1 VAPSRAVVRAERV
14 RKYYG
19 VPGRLAAWLGLAA
32 PPVRAV
38 DGVSFDVGRGRVLA
52 LVGESGC
59 GKTTLG
65 RVIVRLLRPTS
76 GRVRCFARET
86 GAEITRE
93 TDFRRVAQIV
103 FQHPDSSLNPMKRI
117 RRILAR
123 PLVRLGVPAA
133 ERPGRVRSLL
143 ESVRLDARHLDRVPA
158 ELSGGEKQRVAIARA
173 FAGRPEFV
181 VLDEPVSALDVSTQ
195 ASIVRLLGD
204 LREELAAAYLF
215 ISHDLS
221 LVRHVADHVGVM
233 YLGKLVELGSVEAV
247 FGPPYHP
254 YTRALLS
261 AIPVPDPAAPSAAVP
276 LAGAVPSAQHPPP
289 GCNFQT
295 RCPSKVGPVCEEM
308 EPPLHEAGPG
318 HWIACHIPLETLRR
332 EAPVRPAPQEVGR

>member
-1 VAPSRAVVRAERV
+1 VSAEGV

-19 VPGRLAAWLGLAA
+19 VPGRLATWLGLAA

-38 DGVSFDVGRGRVLA
+38 DGVSFDVGRGGVLA

-65 RVIVRLLRPTS
+65 RVIVRLLHPTS
-76 GRVRCFARET
+76 GRVRFFGGET

-93 TDFRRVAQIV
+93 ADVRRAVQIV

-117 RRILAR
+117 RRILGR

-133 ERPGRVRSLL
+133 ERPGRVRALV
-143 ESVRLDARHLDRVPA
+143 ESVRLDARHLDRLPA

-173 FAGRPEFV
+173 FAGRPQFV

-195 ASIVRLLGD
+195 ASIVRLLGE
-204 LREELAAAYLF
+204 LRQELGAAYLF

-221 LVRHVADHVGVM
+221 LVRHVADRIGVM

-247 FGPPYHP
+247 FAPPYHP

-261 AIPVPDPAAPSAAVP
+261 AIPVPDPAAPSAAVRLP
-276 LAGAVPSAQHPPP
+276 GAVPSAQHPPP
-289 GCNFQT
+289 GCAFQT
-295 RCPSKVGPVCEEM
+295 RCPSKAGTVCDQV
-308 EPPLHEAGPG
+308 EPPLREAGPD

-332 EAPVRPAPQEVGR
+332 EAPVRPAPEEVGR

>member
-1 VAPSRAVVRAERV
+1 
-14 RKYYG
+14 
-19 VPGRLAAWLGLAA
+19 
-32 PPVRAV
+32 
-38 DGVSFDVGRGRVLA
+38 VSFDVGRGGVLA

-65 RVIVRLLRPTS
+65 RVIVRLLHPTS
-76 GRVRCFARET
+76 GRVRFFGGET

-93 TDFRRVAQIV
+93 ADVRRAVQIV

-117 RRILAR
+117 RRILGR

-133 ERPGRVRSLL
+133 ERPGRVRALV
-143 ESVRLDARHLDRVPA
+143 ESVRLDARHLDRLPA

-173 FAGRPEFV
+173 FAGRPQFV

-195 ASIVRLLGD
+195 ASIVRLLGE
-204 LREELAAAYLF
+204 LRQELGAAYLF

-221 LVRHVADHVGVM
+221 LVRHVADRIGVM

-247 FGPPYHP
+247 FAPPYHP

-261 AIPVPDPAAPSAAVP
+261 AIPVPDPAAPSAAVRLP
-276 LAGAVPSAQHPPP
+276 GAVPSAQHPPP
-289 GCNFQT
+289 GCAFQT
-295 RCPSKVGPVCEEM
+295 RCPSKAGTVCDQV
-308 EPPLHEAGPG
+308 EPPLRQAGAD

-332 EAPVRPAPQEVGR
+332 EAPVRPAPEEVGR